1 MIHIAVLTLRLHLE
15 GCSSLKEKRRRLTG
29 LRDRFGRQPNMAVCE
44 SDLQDAWQEAEWC
57 FVAAANSRSMTDRLI
72 AEVEKFVGESVDA
85 RVISRNLELA

>member
-44 SDLQDAWQEAEWC
+44 SDLQDVWQQAEWT
-57 FVAAANSRSMTDRLI
+57 FVAVGGSRSMTDRLI
-72 AEVEKFVGESVDA
+72 AEVETFVSETLDA
-85 RVISRNLELA
+85 RVTSRELEYA